1 MFVFGNV
8 CIRCLCV
15 LGVEGDGE
23 RVGTGMRQK
32 EESAINTK
40 ENSGIQISQNLQMS
54 FQEYDYFS
62 NDSH

>member
-1 MFVFGNV
+1 M
-8 CIRCLCV
+8 
-15 LGVEGDGE
+15 EGDGE